1 MRPRWHTRGRRHAG
15 QALVEA
21 ALAALPVLLLGIG
34 LIQFALYLY
43 AWHVLDAAVLEGARV
58 ASAQGRTVD
67 EGVAYARELV
77 RGGLGPAGYLETPT
91 IDGSASA
98 DQVVLEGHSALHL
111 VIPLA
116 TDTRLPLEA
125 HATVR
130 KEHFRPG
137 GRTP

>member
-34 LIQFALYLY
+34 LVQFAPYLY

-58 ASAQGRTVD
+58 ASAQGRSVED
-67 EGVAYARELV
+67 GVAYARALV
-77 RGGLGPAGYLETPT
+77 HGGLAPAGYVEAPT
-91 IDGSASA
+91 IEGSAGR
-98 DQVVLEGHSALHL
+98 DQVTLEGRSAMHL

-116 TDTRLPLEA
+116 TEMRLPLQA
-125 HATVR
+125 RVTMR
-130 KEHFRPG
+130 KEQFRPG
-137 GRTP
+137 GRPP